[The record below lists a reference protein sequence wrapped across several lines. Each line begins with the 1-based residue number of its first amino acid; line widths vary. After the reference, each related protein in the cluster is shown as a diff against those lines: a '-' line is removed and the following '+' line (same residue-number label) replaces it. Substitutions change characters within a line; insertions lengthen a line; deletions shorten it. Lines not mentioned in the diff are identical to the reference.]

1 MRYIRS
7 GFFCIW
13 MLVAC
18 TAESA
23 ELHAILLIDSEA
35 ENIESAMVKN
45 HHRWQKQFGMITHHT
60 GMTVHEHAFVG
71 KELLSKEVFTFLKT
85 LELDPDDV
93 VLFYFCG
100 HGYRTK
106 QKDNQWP
113 YMCWSHENIAVDLM
127 LITTMLE
134 QKEPRL
140 LIALAECCNHFIESQ
155 DWQLMTESP
164 VPQRRTIIKANYRK
178 LFLETSGV
186 IVASSSHP
194 GEFSWA
200 WIDRGS
206 CFTLAFLNCLEKEV
220 RQADGTEWAI
230 IFEGA
235 TRKVEDLQMP
245 QYILSIQ

>member
-1 MRYIRS
+1 
-7 GFFCIW
+7 
-13 MLVAC
+13 
-18 TAESA
+18 
-23 ELHAILLIDSEA
+23 
-35 ENIESAMVKN
+35 
-45 HHRWQKQFGMITHHT
+45 
-60 GMTVHEHAFVG
+60 
-71 KELLSKEVFTFLKT
+71 
-85 LELDPDDV
+85 
-93 VLFYFCG
+93 
-100 HGYRTK
+100 
-106 QKDNQWP
+106 
-113 YMCWSHENIAVDLM
+113 
-127 LITTMLE
+127 
-134 QKEPRL
+134 
-140 LIALAECCNHFIESQ
+140 
-155 DWQLMTESP
+155 MTESP